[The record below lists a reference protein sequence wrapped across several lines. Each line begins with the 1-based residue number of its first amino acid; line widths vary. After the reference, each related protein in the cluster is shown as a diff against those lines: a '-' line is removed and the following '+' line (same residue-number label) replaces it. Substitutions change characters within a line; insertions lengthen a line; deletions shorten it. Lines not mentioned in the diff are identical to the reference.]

1 MEEAAHI
8 PLWRVQVLAEPEE
21 VAALRVDVRARL
33 REWGIQAVIDAAQL
47 CVSELVSNVITHV
60 GPGTPVSLV
69 LSFRGARLRIE
80 VRDPDAGVLPTLV
93 RATED
98 AENGRGM
105 ALVDALSDR
114 WGVDL
119 HRDGKVTWCEIVTV
133 SEVPQG
139 GDVGGMRVARAEKML
154 SSYSDGRLSSG
165 PRHSRIGA
173 LATEAAAIDLI
184 SDLLHWLRAHGHDAD
199 DVLDRAQTHFEAE
212 LGAAPVRAELSPLP
226 RPGHTTARPPGGC
239 APVST

>member
-8 PLWRVQVLAEPEE
+8 PLWRVQFLAEPEE
-21 VAALRVDVRARL
+21 VSALRADVRARL
-33 REWGIQAVIDAAQL
+33 VEWGVQEVIDAAQL

-60 GPGTPVSLV
+60 GRGTPASLV
-69 LSFRGARLRIE
+69 LSLRGARLRLE
-80 VRDPDAGVLPTLV
+80 VWDPDARVLPTLV
-93 RATED
+93 EATED

-105 ALVDALSDR
+105 TLVDALADC

-119 HRDGKVTWCEIVTV
+119 HRDGKATWCEIVAV
-133 SEVPQG
+133 SAAPYAG
-139 GDVGGMRVARAEKML
+139 GVGGARVARAEKML
-154 SSYSDGRLSSG
+154 SSYSAGRLPSG

-199 DVLDRAQTHFEAE
+199 DILDRAQTHFEAE
-212 LGAAPVRAELSPLP
+212 LGAAP
-226 RPGHTTARPPGGC
+226 G
-239 APVST
+239 VS

>member
-1 MEEAAHI
+1 VEEAAHI
-8 PLWRVQVLAEPEE
+8 PLWRVQFLAEPEE
-21 VAALRVDVRARL
+21 VSALRADARARL
-33 REWGIQAVIDAAQL
+33 RDWGVQGVVDAAQL

-60 GPGTPVSLV
+60 GQGTPASLA
-69 LSFRGARLRIE
+69 LSLRGSRLRIE
-80 VRDPDAGVLPTLV
+80 VRDPDARVLPTLV
-93 RATED
+93 ETTED

-119 HRDGKVTWCEIVTV
+119 HRDSKVTWCEIVAAPVT
-133 SEVPQG
+133 PQPG
-139 GDVGGMRVARAEKML
+139 VGSTRVARAEQML
-154 SSYSDGRLSSG
+154 SSYSDGRLPSG

-173 LATEAAAIDLI
+173 LATEAAVIDLI

-212 LGAAPVRAELSPLP
+212 LGAAFGPS
-226 RPGHTTARPPGGC
+226 
-239 APVST
+239 

>member
-1 MEEAAHI
+1 MKEAAHS
-8 PLWRVQVLAEPEE
+8 PLWRVQFLAEPEE
-21 VAALRVDVRARL
+21 VAALRMDVRARL
-33 REWGIQAVIDAAQL
+33 REWGIQEVIDAAQL

-60 GPGTPVSLV
+60 GPGTPVSLF
-69 LSFRGARLRIE
+69 LSLRDARLRIE

-93 RATED
+93 RAMED

-105 ALVDALSDR
+105 ALVDASSDR
-114 WGVDL
+114 WGVDV

-133 SEVPQG
+133 PEVPQG
-139 GDVGGMRVARAEKML
+139 GDVGGTRVARAEKML
-154 SSYSDGRLSSG
+154 SSYGDGRLTSG
-165 PRHSRIGA
+165 ARHSRIGA

-212 LGAAPVRAELSPLP
+212 LGAALGPS
-226 RPGHTTARPPGGC
+226 
-239 APVST
+239 

>member
-69 LSFRGARLRIE
+69 LSFRGSRLRIE

-212 LGAAPVRAELSPLP
+212 LDAAK
-226 RPGHTTARPPGGC
+226 
-239 APVST
+239 

>member
-1 MEEAAHI
+1 MKEAAHI
-8 PLWRVQVLAEPEE
+8 PLWRVQFLAEPEE
-21 VAALRVDVRARL
+21 VAALRMDVRARL
-33 REWGIQAVIDAAQL
+33 REWGIQEVIDEAQL

-60 GPGTPVSLV
+60 GPGTPVSLL
-69 LSFRGARLRIE
+69 LSLRSARLRIE
-80 VRDPDAGVLPTLV
+80 VRDPDAGVLPTLM

-139 GDVGGMRVARAEKML
+139 GDVGGMRVARAEMML

-212 LGAAPVRAELSPLP
+212 LGAALGPS
-226 RPGHTTARPPGGC
+226 
-239 APVST
+239 

>member
-8 PLWRVQVLAEPEE
+8 PLWGVQVLAEPEE
-21 VAALRVDVRARL
+21 VAALRMDVRARL
-33 REWGIQAVIDAAQL
+33 REWGIQEVIDAAQL

-60 GPGTPVSLV
+60 GPGTPISLL
-69 LSFRGARLRIE
+69 LSLRGARLRIE

-119 HRDGKVTWCEIVTV
+119 HRDGKVTWCEIVAMP
-133 SEVPQG
+133 EVPQG
-139 GDVGGMRVARAEKML
+139 GDVGGTRVARAEKLL